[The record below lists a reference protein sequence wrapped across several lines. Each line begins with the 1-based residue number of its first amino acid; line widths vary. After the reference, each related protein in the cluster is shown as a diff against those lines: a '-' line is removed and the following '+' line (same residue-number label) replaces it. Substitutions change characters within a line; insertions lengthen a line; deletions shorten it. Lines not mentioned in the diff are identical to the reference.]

1 MMGWEDIKALFQ
13 AALVLLLGQMA
24 WERRNKDRLMHER
37 VLAVEEKIGNIPIE
51 YHGKGTIN
59 QIVDGWKEQLEQ
71 MREDDQR
78 RHQQNSDT
86 LGRIEDKV
94 GIITAI
100 LVRLERTE
108 KDVQDLRDWK
118 HELADPHIRDIVNL
132 ERRLTVL
139 EDKR

>member
-1 MMGWEDIKALFQ
+1 MGWEDIKALFQ